1 VVLKAQRLLATG
13 AVERIGRGLYRRP
26 ELLELLFACARIGAI
41 FVPFNTRMPAAELR
55 VFLAVTRPRLV
66 VAEDG
71 FRDVALASA
80 GEDRHDRVV
89 TFAGAARREGFAG
102 GVERVRADPG
112 PDLAAPVLI
121 LFTSGTTGRPK
132 GATFTQENM
141 TFNALNVITA
151 FGLTAADEILTAVPM
166 RGRFRR
172 RGARAGRRRP
182 PAPAPPRCTAPRTP
196 ARATAG
202 HRTAHACA

>member
-1 VVLKAQRLLATG
+1 MPLNV
-13 AVERIGRGLYRRP
+13 
-26 ELLELLFACARIGAI
+26 
-41 FVPFNTRMPAAELR
+41 RMPAAELR

-80 GEDRHDRVV
+80 GEDRHNRVV
-89 TFAGAARREGFAG
+89 TFAGAAEQEGFADA
-102 GVERVRADPG
+102 ERARPDPG

-151 FGLTAADEILTAVPM
+151 FGMTAADGILTAVPM
-166 RGRFRR
+166 STLV
-172 RGARAGRRRP
+172 ACSSTPLRAC
-182 PAPAPPRCTAPRTP
+182 ALAPR
-196 ARATAG
+196 
-202 HRTAHACA
+202 